1 MVYHHLNTPLF
12 MININKS
19 LVFALKCC
27 LFVKKSTKS
36 YENSAASVDKI
47 VLPVIICMRK
57 LFDKKYINYFFLDKW
72 IILRDNHYEK
82 NRQGRIG
89 MYKRE
94 SGGWLKHYD
103 FLLLDMICLQI
114 AFLLSFVVL
123 GRWVNPY
130 SHILY
135 RKMALYLEVADA
147 AVAFF
152 VGTFSDVLK
161 KGYYRNFVTTVQHAA
176 IVFGLSVLYLFLSKE
191 GQLYSRL
198 SLTITFILYVFITYA
213 VRELRKHEI
222 YKQMENGSKESLF
235 IVTTGDVAG
244 QVVDK
249 MMKNNYARY
258 RMAGMAVIDTEA
270 VGQTINGVDV
280 VADALTAVDYVCQN
294 WVDEVLIVISD
305 SQPYPKKLI
314 DQLTET
320 GVTVHLNLA
329 KTLNMSG
336 KKQFVEQIGP
346 YTVLT
351 TTMNYASAR
360 QLLIKRVIDI
370 LGGLVGCLLTA
381 IIFIFVAPAIYISS
395 PGPIFFAQERVGKN
409 GKTFKMYKFRS
420 MYMDAEARKAELMK
434 NNKLGDGK
442 MFKMDFDPRVI
453 GNRILPDGTKK
464 TGIGDFIR
472 RTSLD
477 EFPQFFNVLKGDMS
491 IVGTRPPLVSET
503 ELYEPHHFARLAI
516 KPGITGLWQV
526 SGRSDITDFEE
537 VVRLDTEYIDNW
549 NVGMDIKILLKTVA
563 VVLKKDGSM

>member
-1 MVYHHLNTPLF
+1 
-12 MININKS
+12 
-19 LVFALKCC
+19 
-27 LFVKKSTKS
+27 
-36 YENSAASVDKI
+36 
-47 VLPVIICMRK
+47 
-57 LFDKKYINYFFLDKW
+57 
-72 IILRDNHYEK
+72 
-82 NRQGRIG
+82 

-123 GRWVNPY
+123 GRWMNPY

-135 RKMALYLEVADA
+135 RKMALYLELAD
-147 AVAFF
+147 VVVVFF
-152 VGTFSDVLK
+152 FDSFSGVLK
-161 KGYYRNFVTTVQHAA
+161 KGYYRNFVSTVQHAA
-176 IVFGLSVLYLFLSKE
+176 IVFALFVLYLFLSKE

-198 SLTITFILYVFITYA
+198 SLVITFILYIFITYA
-213 VRELRKHEI
+213 VRELRKREMR
-222 YKQMENGSKESLF
+222 KQMENGSKASLF

-244 QVVDK
+244 QVVDR
-249 MMKNNYARY
+249 MLKNNYARY
-258 RMAGMAVIDTEA
+258 RLAGMAVIDQNMT
-270 VGQTINGVDV
+270 GQSIRDVEV
-280 VADALTAVDYVCQN
+280 VADESTAVNYICQN
-294 WVDEVLIVISD
+294 WVDEVLIVISE
-305 SQPYPKKLI
+305 SQPYPQQLI
-314 DQLTET
+314 NQLSET
-320 GVTVHLNLA
+320 GVTIHLNLA
-329 KTLNMSG
+329 KVSNMVG
-336 KKQFVEQIGP
+336 KKQFVEQVGP

-351 TTMNYASAR
+351 TTMNYASER
-360 QLLIKRVIDI
+360 QLLIKRAMDI
-370 LGGLVGCLLTA
+370 VGGLVGCLLTA
-381 IIFIFVAPAIYISS
+381 LIFIFVAPAIYISS

-409 GKTFKMYKFRS
+409 GRIFKMYKFRS

-434 NNKLGDGK
+434 DNKLGDGK

-453 GNRILPDGTKK
+453 GNKILPDGTKK

-491 IVGTRPPLVSET
+491 VVGTRPPLVSET
-503 ELYEPHHFARLAI
+503 ELYELHHYARLSI

-537 VVRLDTEYIDNW
+537 VVRLDREYIDNW